1 MPQPPRTSR
10 PTRPLWDNSDDE
22 SDDEFPDITF
32 LAKNKI
38 VSRVT
43 DQPRAVRGDGE
54 FSQFSQNANKVPKA
68 PAAVRRRK
76 LAPIANNNALL
87 RAWTPESPS
96 DKDSKPRN
104 NKVPRVELR
113 TKSTRKA
120 TKVPLSTT
128 QTELTQE
135 DFAEEEEVTII
146 EEVSIIP
153 ESHDQIEEE
162 DDSDDVFQSAESNVS
177 TFEDDDDSDDSLT
190 EFFARTQRP
199 KKSQTQTEK
208 DWSNREGTCKKGGLK
223 DSSAPPADPKRSA
236 QTKSTTGTRDQTRKS
251 GESAG
256 KELRDT
262 FSRLHLDDIPILNTE
277 TIVPRP
283 KDRDT
288 KAIATTPP
296 ASPPPVKAKPAGLV
310 SPKKLPRIPPTPH
323 AASSDMFWSQD
334 FVDDWNDQHSP
345 RKQLF
350 TDAIKTAKE
359 SSPKK
364 KNTTTTITSPTKKK
378 KNNDAAA
385 ASKPISAR
393 EAKKAFEKEKHALAQ
408 RFLEELDTVIT
419 NGKLSELAA
428 PTGGIKL
435 NWTNKLNTTA
445 GRANW
450 KRETIRTTTPVV
462 DLTSNDSSSS
472 AVVVVKHKHHAS
484 IELAEKVIDDE
495 HRLLNVLAHEFC
507 HLANFMISGVTTNP
521 HGKEFKA
528 WAAKCSAAF
537 GSSRGIEVT
546 TKHSYDID
554 FRYRWECGDCGM
566 EYKRH
571 SKSINPD
578 RHRCGGCKG
587 ELRQTK
593 PVPRGGGVSNGDKKK
608 QPVMSEYQMFMKE
621 QMKALKEENPKSP
634 QKDIMKL
641 VASRWAGEKGARGGG
656 ASSRRS
662 ETPSSSSSGAE
673 ETAKTLGGLKIEK

>member
-1 MPQPPRTSR
+1 MPQPPRASR

-22 SDDEFPDITF
+22 NDNEFPDIAT
-32 LAKNKI
+32 LAQNKI
-38 VSRVT
+38 ESRVT
-43 DQPRAVRGDGE
+43 HQPRSVRGNEE
-54 FSQFSQNANKVPKA
+54 FSQFSQNPDKVPKA
-68 PAAVRRRK
+68 PASVRRRK

-87 RAWTPESPS
+87 RSWTPESSS
-96 DKDSKPRN
+96 DKDSKPRSS
-104 NKVPRVELR
+104 KVPKVELR
-113 TKSTRKA
+113 TKSTKKA
-120 TKVPLSTT
+120 IKVQLSTT
-128 QTELTQE
+128 QTESAQE

-153 ESHDQIEEE
+153 ESHGQIEEE

-177 TFEDDDDSDDSLT
+177 SFEDDDDSDDSLT
-190 EFFARTQRP
+190 EIFARTQRP
-199 KKSQTQTEK
+199 KKSQPQTEK
-208 DWSNREGTCKKGGLK
+208 DRINREGTCKKGGLK
-223 DSSAPPADPKRSA
+223 DNVKRSA
-236 QTKSTTGTRDQTRKS
+236 QTKSITGTRDQKRKS

-262 FSRLHLDDIPILNTE
+262 FSRLNLDDIPILNTE

-283 KDRDT
+283 KDRNT
-288 KAIATTPP
+288 KAVATTPP
-296 ASPPPVKAKPAGLV
+296 ASPPPVQARPAGLV
-310 SPKKLPRIPPTPH
+310 SPAKLPRIPPTPH
-323 AASSDMFWSQD
+323 RASSDMFWSQD

-364 KNTTTTITSPTKKK
+364 KNTTSPTKKK
-378 KNNDAAA
+378 NNDAA

-393 EAKKAFEKEKHALAQ
+393 EAKKAFEKEKHDLAQ
-408 RFLEELDTVIT
+408 GFLEELDRVIT

-450 KRETIRTTTPVV
+450 KRETIRTTTPVAP
-462 DLTSNDSSSS
+462 TSNGSSGSIEITS
-472 AVVVVKHKHHAS
+472 TSVVKHKHHAS

-507 HLANFMISGVTTNP
+507 HLANFMISGVTNNP

-546 TKHSYDID
+546 TRHSYDID
-554 FRYRWECGDCGM
+554 FKYKWECADCGM

-587 ELRQTK
+587 ELKQTK
-593 PVPRGGGVSNGDKKK
+593 PVPRRGVNGAGGGKK
-608 QPVMSEYQMFMKE
+608 QPSEYQMFMKE

-641 VASRWAGEKGARGGG
+641 VASRWAGEKGRGGG
-656 ASSRRS
+656 GGSSRRS
-662 ETPSSSSSGAE
+662 ETPSSSSGAE